1 MYRKGSRSASSLGF
15 GRPETVKPLYR
26 LSFVNSSVRALTA
39 CGSSVFFG
47 IFLPPHGVCPLTFS
61 NHALKV
67 TFNYCYVR
75 YDEEARECLCGHPN
89 CVRTLGTKRGEVDEK
104 LEGMSRARGGAGGA
118 GSCSRA
124 GGNGHGNRSN
134 GRGRRGRSSPKLEDP
149 ETGETVRR
157 WLHPE
162 DAEVIPQL
170 YPMGQLLRHFSVL
183 VLLLCCKV

>member
-1 MYRKGSRSASSLGF
+1 M
-15 GRPETVKPLYR
+15 
-26 LSFVNSSVRALTA
+26 
-39 CGSSVFFG
+39 
-47 IFLPPHGVCPLTFS
+47 TFS
-61 NHALKV
+61 NNVLKV

-104 LEGMSRARGGAGGA
+104 LDGVSRARGGGGGGSAGN
-118 GSCSRA
+118 CNKA

-162 DAEVIPQL
+162 DAEVIPQF
-170 YPMGQLLRHFSVL
+170 YPTGQLLRHFLVL
-183 VLLLCCKV
+183 ELLLC

>member
-1 MYRKGSRSASSLGF
+1 MYQKGSRYIDC
-15 GRPETVKPLYR
+15 PETVRPLYR
-26 LSFVNSSVRALTA
+26 LSFSSSSGRALTA
-39 CGSSVFFG
+39 CSSSELLGV
-47 IFLPPHGVCPLTFS
+47 FLPPHGVCPLIYS
-61 NHALKV
+61 NNVLKV

-104 LEGMSRARGGAGGA
+104 LEGMSRAKGGGGGGGAGN
-118 GSCSRA
+118 CNKA
-124 GGNGHGNRSN
+124 GGNGHGNRPN

-162 DAEVIPQL
+162 DAEVTPQL
-170 YPMGQLLRHFSVL
+170 YPTGQLLRHCTSAVL
-183 VLLLCCKV
+183 